1 MEKLFYFH
9 HHCLSVKNL
18 DILWPVIFITAL
30 QWFKERNYPV
40 LLIALQG
47 RLQKQESIPPFL
59 TVRLS
64 AQVLAKNFSRSPKSV
79 GKISRSVRGVFETT
93 IFQTC
98 NEAWRT
104 TSWVSER
111 PMYSPAS
118 TLFLLSTP
126 RALIIA
132 WKETYKIVSTAPEI
146 YKRNKM
152 HVYSLSLS
160 SKLFKLIKKQA
171 QQTRTALPCLTGL
184 FQSCH
189 LLRQFLWS
197 FFQWLLRYGIKDLQG
212 AELS

>member
-1 MEKLFYFH
+1 MFL
-9 HHCLSVKNL
+9 
-18 DILWPVIFITAL
+18 IT
-30 QWFKERNYPV
+30 
-40 LLIALQG
+40 LQG
-47 RLQKQESIPPFL
+47 CLQKQESITGFL

-98 NEAWRT
+98 KEAWRT

-132 WKETYKIVSTAPEI
+132 WKETYKIVLTTPEI

-160 SKLFKLIKKQA
+160 SKLFKLIKKQTTDKSSFTLFDWA
-171 QQTRTALPCLTGL
+171 VPKLSSSEAVSVVIFPVTPEIWNKRSPRSWTELNLATRSMSSVTTG
-184 FQSCH
+184 
-189 LLRQFLWS
+189 
-197 FFQWLLRYGIKDLQG
+197 
-212 AELS
+212 